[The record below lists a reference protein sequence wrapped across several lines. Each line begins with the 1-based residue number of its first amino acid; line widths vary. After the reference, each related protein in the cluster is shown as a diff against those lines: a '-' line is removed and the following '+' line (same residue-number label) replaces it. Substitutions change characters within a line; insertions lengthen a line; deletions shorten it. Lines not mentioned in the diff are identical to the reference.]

1 MLPVKPFGFR
11 LLSHE
16 KQTDESV
23 FQSNLITQPLTGS
36 GEFIAV
42 AWINSTV

>member
-1 MLPVKPFGFR
+1 MLPVKAFGFR
-11 LLSHE
+11 LLPYE

-23 FQSNLITQPLTGS
+23 FQSNLIIRPLTGS